1 MGMRSDEDEASKGKE
16 EEDVS
21 NTPSRLHLME
31 GIAGRAT

>member
-1 MGMRSDEDEASKGKE
+1 MRSDEDEASKGKE

-21 NTPSRLHLME
+21 NTPARLHLME